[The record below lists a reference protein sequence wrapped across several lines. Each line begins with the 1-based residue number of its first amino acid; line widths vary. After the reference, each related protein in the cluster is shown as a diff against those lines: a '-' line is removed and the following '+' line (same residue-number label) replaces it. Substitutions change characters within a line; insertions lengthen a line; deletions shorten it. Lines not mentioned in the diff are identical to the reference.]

1 MSTYSIQQGLM
12 STKGSDTGVYGAR
25 LKAFQENYK
34 KPEFAEI
41 AKEFSDIVN
50 ADKIRADKFKQAA
63 LGSKVNPSSSE
74 LYQSQYVF
82 AKNKF
87 DLLYSDETLQHY
99 SKSPELMLRWSNLVD
114 ELSAEIDLFEGIY
127 EDSFGDMNNSTG
139 KEPTYAGGVA
149 RMNQAGSN
157 QAYWESQGFEDVSG
171 KDTNETMKLIDQPLH
186 YNMTLDFENHSFNYE
201 SDYKYILEPQS
212 PAFASELFGY
222 KLKPTKVLSPAEY
235 AVKTTFESAFETG
248 EEGFGDFLKRMHT
261 DPMYLRSSIAQ
272 YIEDMDVDDYTVDD
286 FINGN
291 VSNDH
296 APLEQILSGYDTKVI
311 NASAEFAE
319 QKKRK
324 KNKTT
329 ASEKANQK
337 KADLLATTLK
347 TMADQS
353 SVEYTDIDD
362 NSTTGDMKIFNL
374 LTKSIYIEDGGEEF
388 KLKRIGIDDEG
399 DLYAYLIEE
408 IPDPDPQYATVR
420 PRDVPTIEI
429 GRYKEIEAG
438 DNITNQLE
446 SGLDALYGTGALKK
460 FIDKA
465 LN

>member
-1 MSTYSIQQGLM
+1 MSTYSIQQGEM
-12 STKGSDTGVYGAR
+12 SAKGSDTGVYGAR
-25 LKAFQENYK
+25 LKAFQDNYK

-63 LGSKVNPSSSE
+63 LGSKVNPSSSD

-87 DLLYSDETLQHY
+87 DLLYSDEALQHY
-99 SKSPELMLRWSNLVD
+99 SKSPELMLRWSGLVD
-114 ELSAEIDLFEGIY
+114 KLSADIDSYEGIY

-171 KDTNETMKLIDQPLH
+171 KDTNETMKVMDQPLH
-186 YNMTLDFENHSFNYE
+186 YNMTLDFENDSYNYE
-201 SDYKYILEPQS
+201 SDYKYLLEPQS

-222 KLKPTKVLSPAEY
+222 KLKPTKVLAPAEY

-296 APLEQILSGYDTKVI
+296 KSLDEILSGYDTKVI
-311 NASAEFAE
+311 NASAERAE
-319 QKKRK
+319 EKKRK
-324 KNKTT
+324 K
-329 ASEKANQK
+329 K
-337 KADLLATTLK
+337 KKNNSGGPTDKLLPVLDGEAELTGIPYVTPNRVGGNAADMDVFTFKGISILDNDQQELK
-347 TMADQS
+347 VT
-353 SVEYTDIDD
+353 
-362 NSTTGDMKIFNL
+362 KI
-374 LTKSIYIEDGGEEF
+374 GVG
-388 KLKRIGIDDEG
+388 RAGA
-399 DLYAYLIEE
+399 LYAYMSTEQIIPGQEYKIKPEMEE
-408 IPDPDPQYATVR
+408 IGGWVEVEDEGN
-420 PRDVPTIEI
+420 IESQI
-429 GRYKEIEAG
+429 SG
-438 DNITNQLE
+438 
-446 SGLDALYGTGALKK
+446 GLDAFYGE
-460 FIDKA
+460 KA
-465 LN
+465 LQRIIKRAEN

>member
-63 LGSKVNPSSSE
+63 LGSKVNPSSSN

-87 DLLYSDETLQHY
+87 DLLYSDEALQHY

-114 ELSAEIDLFEGIY
+114 KLSADIDSYEGIY

-171 KDTNETMKLIDQPLH
+171 KDTNETMKVMDQPLH
-186 YNMTLDFENHSFNYE
+186 YNMTLDFENDSYNYE
-201 SDYKYILEPQS
+201 SDYKHLLEPQS

-222 KLKPTKVLSPAEY
+222 KLKPTKVLAPAEY
-235 AVKTTFESAFETG
+235 AVKTTFVSAFETG

-296 APLEQILSGYDTKVI
+296 KSLDEILSAYDTKVI

-324 KNKTT
+324 EKPKNNNVNKT
-329 ASEKANQK
+329 KAK
-337 KADLLATTLK
+337 LL
-347 TMADQS
+347 S
-353 SVEYTDIDD
+353 
-362 NSTTGDMKIFNL
+362 GL
-374 LTKSIYIEDGGEEF
+374 LTSMRTQSDISYVDNEGNVADDPSDVQEFSFGGTTF
-388 KLKRIGIDDEG
+388 KLNDEEGNELKVSKLGFDDDG
-399 DLYAYLIEE
+399 KLYIFYS
-408 IPDPDPQYATVR
+408 R
-420 PRDVPTIEI
+420 
-429 GRYKEIEAG
+429 EIESGFEGESTETVNIYQKLEDNDNLYRQIKGMLKAKYG
-438 DNITNQLE
+438 DSAFRKLQE
-446 SGLDALYGTGALKK
+446 KSSS
-460 FIDKA
+460 
-465 LN
+465 